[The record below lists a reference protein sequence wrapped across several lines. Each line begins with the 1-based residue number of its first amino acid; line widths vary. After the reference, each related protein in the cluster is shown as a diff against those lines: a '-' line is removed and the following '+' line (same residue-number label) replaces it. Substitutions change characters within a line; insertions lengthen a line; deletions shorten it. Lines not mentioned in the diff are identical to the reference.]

1 MNKKYAEN
9 ILDKIVLI
17 GIALTIILLLFTPL
31 GITAILKSVYGVVG
45 SKMPINISIGIYI
58 CAIPYLIALIYLK
71 KLCGLIAKKDPFST
85 NIPLYLKKIS
95 MCAFSEVLI
104 FNVVQFGL
112 YYLFDMYF
120 YALTLVPS
128 VIISFVALAIGF
140 LSVVLS
146 KLFEMAIEIKDEN
159 DKTI

>member
-1 MNKKYAEN
+1 MNKKSAEN

-17 GIALTIILLLFTPL
+17 GIILTIIMLLFTPL
-31 GITAILKSVYGVVG
+31 GITALFKSSFGLVN
-45 SKMPINISIGIYI
+45 SKIPLNISIGIYI
-58 CAIPYLIALIYLK
+58 CAIPYIIALVYLK

-85 NIPLYLKKIS
+85 NIPIYLKRIS
-95 MCAFSEVLI
+95 ICGFSEVLI
-104 FNVVQFGL
+104 LNIVQFGL

-120 YALTLVPS
+120 YALTIVPS

-140 LSVVLS
+140 LSIVLS

>member
-1 MNKKYAEN
+1 MNKKSAEN

-17 GIALTIILLLFTPL
+17 GIILTIIMLLFTPL
-31 GITAILKSVYGVVG
+31 GITALFKSSFGLVN
-45 SKMPINISIGIYI
+45 SKIPLNISIGIYI
-58 CAIPYLIALIYLK
+58 CAIPYIIALVYLK

-85 NIPLYLKKIS
+85 NIPIYLKRIS
-95 MCAFSEVLI
+95 ICAFSEVLI
-104 FNVVQFGL
+104 LNIVQFGL

-120 YALTLVPS
+120 YALTIVPS

-140 LSVVLS
+140 LSIVLS